1 MKMFLFVL
9 IAGRLL
15 FVPEY
20 GYAQNTEEE
29 GRAVGYKSSNSGQ
42 IKAEN
47 TKITPASGDD
57 PATII
62 ATASSCNPVEYGGS
76 APFLT
81 AVAYLNGFYVIQK
94 KAEWL
99 PPFPGSSGNDTITGI
114 DVDGDCIR
122 DDIEH
127 YIARKF
133 NQPSQQKLR
142 KYLFEYAVW
151 MNRFLA
157 LNISVDDAKT
167 SSNSMAAAGECVDQ
181 ILGNHTE
188 TKTVLDDLFAQ
199 FHNTFPRSNRYI
211 DNLSQL
217 GGWTTR
223 ETITVSCP

>member
-1 MKMFLFVL
+1 MKKLQAVL
-9 IAGRLL
+9 VVTMLL
-15 FVPEY
+15 LMTGY
-20 GYAQNTEEE
+20 GQSQNTEE
-29 GRAVGYKSSNSGQ
+29 GGAIGYKTRNLGEQ
-42 IKAEN
+42 EREN
-47 TKITPASGDD
+47 TEIAPVLRDE

-62 ATASSCNPVEYGGS
+62 AKDSSCNPVEYGGS

-81 AVAYLNGFYVIQK
+81 AVAPLNGFYVIQGA
-94 KAEWL
+94 AEWL
-99 PPFPGSSGNDTITGI
+99 PPLPGSSGNGTIAGI
-114 DVDGDCIR
+114 DADGDCIR

-133 NQPSQQKLR
+133 NQQSQQKLR
-142 KYLFEYAVW
+142 KYLFEYTVW
-151 MNRFLA
+151 MNHFLT
-157 LNISVDDAKT
+157 LDISVDAAKT
-167 SSNSMAAAGECVDQ
+167 SSNNMAAAGECVDQ